1 MGLVDANSAGYVH
14 GGTVMKLC
22 DEVAG
27 LAAVRHSR
35 CRVVT
40 AGVDRMTFQEP
51 IHIGELVTF
60 TASVNAAWR
69 TSMEVGVRVEAE
81 HPREGTVRH
90 TNTAY
95 LTMVALDDDGRPTEV
110 PPLEVVS
117 EDEVRREREAQTR
130 RRNRLAER
138 DEIQRGRRSGSQN
151 PSGWRFVK
159 PRALRRATRQRGP
172 RSAVRAILRLVMPP
186 VLVSRRRPAMT
197 AKAWPG
203 FEKTVI
209 QVPVPFRPQRMKLEE
224 SSGLLITLAASSA

>member
-1 MGLVDANSAGYVH
+1 MRCSCGGWGSSDANSAGYVH

-35 CRVVT
+35 SRVVT
-40 AGVDRMTFQEP
+40 AGVDRMTFLEP

-69 TSMEVGVRVEAE
+69 TSMEVGVRVDAE
-81 HPREGTVRH
+81 QPRDGLVRH

-110 PPLEVVS
+110 PPLEALS
-117 EDEVRREREAQTR
+117 PDEQRREREAQTR

-138 DEIQRGRRSGSQN
+138 DELQLDRS
-151 PSGWRFVK
+151 V
-159 PRALRRATRQRGP
+159 
-172 RSAVRAILRLVMPP
+172 
-186 VLVSRRRPAMT
+186 
-197 AKAWPG
+197 
-203 FEKTVI
+203 
-209 QVPVPFRPQRMKLEE
+209 
-224 SSGLLITLAASSA
+224 